1 MEVPSVPPFLYAAIC
16 GALVEASGATAL
28 GRPHAPSA
36 AADQAVMSAAA
47 RSSSG
52 SAAADAAD
60 ALRRLRH
67 RKSTNDAWLAGRIEE
82 RVVLEKPFGKDHDT
96 CQQLMG
102 EIGAL
107 VSPLS

>member
-1 MEVPSVPPFLYAAIC
+1 MKLSNSQDGFAFGPNRPKYMMAGGVSQMYTDYNK
-16 GALVEASGATAL
+16 ASN
-28 GRPHAPSA
+28 
-36 AADQAVMSAAA
+36 
-47 RSSSG
+47 
-52 SAAADAAD
+52 
-60 ALRRLRH
+60 
-67 RKSTNDAWLAGRIEE
+67 RKSTNDAWLAGRIAE